1 MISCYR
7 GPILL
12 GSGSRTHHQCGRR
25 TGHHKDRPDHL
36 SMMSYR
42 DLTGRMRRAG
52 FGRFLSPLFRKP
64 PMVSTRFKIF
74 LEEALTAVR
83 MRTLWSHLGV
93 RNVLVVATKE
103 GG

>member
-1 MISCYR
+1 
-7 GPILL
+7 
-12 GSGSRTHHQCGRR
+12 
-25 TGHHKDRPDHL
+25 
-36 SMMSYR
+36 MMSYW
-42 DLTGRMRRAG
+42 DLTERMRRAG
-52 FGRFLSPLFRKP
+52 FGQFLSPLFRKP

-74 LEEALTAVR
+74 LEEALSALR